1 MAKVIALANQKG
13 GVGKTTTAIN
23 LAASLALLGKKVLLL
38 DADPQANATSG
49 LGFDI
54 NLEGIYECIAG
65 LRKPEEVILQSP
77 DVKNLWLLPSS
88 IDLVAADTELPKLE
102 DAHHVMKRI
111 VDAVRERFDYIF
123 IDCSPSLGYTTV
135 NILTAA
141 DTVLIPV
148 QCEYLALEGL
158 SKLLN
163 TIRKVKSGLNPA
175 LDIEG
180 FLLTMYM
187 RNRLNNQV
195 VNEVREHFGPLAYD
209 TIIQRNIR
217 LGEAPSHGKPV
228 MLYDAGAVG
237 CGELSHAGPGIPQAQ
252 PQTEKITYR
261 NETTEGI
268 RARTGRHIRHR
279 RRRRQAQADEPDV
292 RDRRHGDH
300 SQPHAAAYAV
310 RRGGAR
316 RTGRLDPPAGGHPAH
331 HGQEI
336 RRRKIY
342 HHQRRTPLACGAARR
357 PDEPPGLYPR
367 GGRREP
373 ARHGPGGEHASARIS
388 MP

>member
-54 NLEGIYECIAG
+54 NLEGIYECISGA
-65 LRKPEEVILQSP
+65 RKAEEVILESP
-77 DVKNLWLLPSS
+77 EIEHLSLLPSS
-88 IDLVAADTELPKLE
+88 IDLVAADAELPKME
-102 DAHHVMKRI
+102 DAHRVIKRI
-111 VDAVRERFDYIF
+111 VDSVRDRYDF

-158 SKLLN
+158 SKLLA
-163 TIRKVKSGLNPA
+163 TIRKVKSSLNPA
-175 LDIEG
+175 LEIEG
-180 FLLTMYM
+180 FVLTMYM

-195 VNEVREHFGPLAYD
+195 VTEVRDHFGDLTYD

-228 MLYDAGAVG
+228 VLYDANAIGSENYLNLAR
-237 CGELSHAGPGIPQAQ
+237 EFL
-252 PQTEKITYR
+252 KR
-261 NETTEGI
+261 N
-268 RARTGRHIRHR
+268 
-279 RRRRQAQADEPDV
+279 
-292 RDRRHGDH
+292 
-300 SQPHAAAYAV
+300 
-310 RRGGAR
+310 
-316 RTGRLDPPAGGHPAH
+316 
-331 HGQEI
+331 
-336 RRRKIY
+336 KKN
-342 HHQRRTPLACGAARR
+342 
-357 PDEPPGLYPR
+357 
-367 GGRREP
+367 
-373 ARHGPGGEHASARIS
+373 
-388 MP
+388 

>member
-54 NLEGIYECIAG
+54 NLDGIYECISGEKTAD
-65 LRKPEEVILQSP
+65 EVIVKSE

-88 IDLVAADTELPKLE
+88 IDLVAADTELPKME
-102 DAHHVMKRI
+102 NAHHVIKRI
-111 VDAVRERFDYIF
+111 IDSVRDRFDYIF

-141 DTVLIPV
+141 DSVMIPV

-163 TIRKVKSGLNPA
+163 TIKIVKSGLNPS
-175 LDIEG
+175 LEIEG
-180 FLLTMYM
+180 FVLTMYM

-195 VNEVREHFGPLAYD
+195 ATEVREHFGPLAYD

-217 LGEAPSHGKPV
+217 LGEAPSHGKPI
-228 MLYDAGAVG
+228 MLYDASAVG
-237 CGELSHAGPGIPQAQ
+237 SINYLTLAKEFL
-252 PQTEKITYR
+252 KR
-261 NETTEGI
+261 N
-268 RARTGRHIRHR
+268 
-279 RRRRQAQADEPDV
+279 
-292 RDRRHGDH
+292 
-300 SQPHAAAYAV
+300 
-310 RRGGAR
+310 
-316 RTGRLDPPAGGHPAH
+316 
-331 HGQEI
+331 
-336 RRRKIY
+336 RKK
-342 HHQRRTPLACGAARR
+342 
-357 PDEPPGLYPR
+357 
-367 GGRREP
+367 
-373 ARHGPGGEHASARIS
+373 
-388 MP
+388 